1 MNKPHKYAEVIKA
14 WADGATIQWRMN
26 WGLNPT
32 KWVDWCPTSGPGFDS
47 SIIFRI
53 KPELKDPGIVCRD
66 AFYRWIYPNHTPTS
80 QQSLEWTAAAKA
92 VIEAY
97 KAGELKDI

>member
-1 MNKPHKYAEVIKA
+1 MNKPHKHAEVIKA
-14 WADGATIQWRMN
+14 WADGSIIQWKHGPN
-26 WGLNPT
+26 D
-32 KWVDWCPTSGPGFDS
+32 KWHTASGPFAKLDWLIDS
-47 SIIFRI
+47 EYRV

-66 AFYRWIYPNHTPTS
+66 AFYRWIYPNHTPNS

-97 KAGELKDI
+97 KAGELKVD